1 MRPHSLPFSP
11 PRISEA
17 AISAVTAALR
27 SGWIGTGPL
36 AKEFE
41 SKFAEYVGAEHAAA
55 VSSCT
60 TGLFL
65 TLKALG
71 VGPGDEII
79 TTSMTF
85 CSTVNSILHCGARP
99 ILVDVDP
106 ATGNIDLEQV
116 EAKIGPKTVGIL
128 PVHYTGYPVDMVKLM
143 EIATRHKL
151 LVVEDCA
158 HAIETEINSKHV
170 GTFGNA
176 GVFSFYATKNISIGE
191 GGMVVS
197 NDEEL
202 IARVAQLSLHGLSR
216 GAWKRFSEG
225 EKRTYDVEE
234 IGYKANFTDV
244 QAAIGLAQLDE
255 LEQNYRHRE
264 NLWAQYIDGL
274 SDLDVRLPAGPSEV
288 VGKHALHLF
297 VINLGGGKNRDE
309 LVESFSSQHGLA
321 LGVHYQAISQFRIY
335 RDVLNLRV
343 NEFPIAEAWG
353 SSCVSLSM
361 SAGTSTEHAQ
371 QIVDALRATLS

>member
-1 MRPHSLPFSP
+1 MRKDSLPFSP
-11 PRISEA
+11 PRISED
-17 AISAVTAALR
+17 AIAAVTSALR

-36 AKEFE
+36 SKEFE
-41 SKFAEYVGAEHAAA
+41 SKFAEYIGAKHAAA

-60 TGLFL
+60 SGLFL

-99 ILVDVDP
+99 ILVDVNP
-106 ATGNIDLEQV
+106 VTGNIDLEQV
-116 EAKIGPKTVGIL
+116 EAKIGPATVGIL
-128 PVHYTGYPVDMVKLM
+128 PVHYTGYPVDMARLM
-143 EIATRHKL
+143 EIARRHNL

-158 HAIETEINSKHV
+158 HAIETEIDSKHV

-197 NDEEL
+197 NDEDL

-216 GAWKRFSEG
+216 GAWKRFSDG

-244 QAAIGLAQLDE
+244 QAAVGLAQLDE

-264 NLWAQYIDGL
+264 TLWAQYIDGL
-274 SDLDVRLPAGPSEV
+274 SDLEVRLPTVPSGV
-288 VGKHALHLF
+288 IGKHALHLF
-297 VINLGGGKNRDE
+297 VINLSADKNRDE
-309 LVESFSSQHGLA
+309 LVESFSSEHGLA
-321 LGVHYQAISQFRIY
+321 LGVHYQAISQFQLY
-335 RDVLNLRV
+335 RDTLGLQV
-343 NEFPIAEAWG
+343 NEFPNAEAWG
-353 SSCVSLSM
+353 SSCVSLSI
-361 SAGTSTEHAQ
+361 SAGTSREHAQ
-371 QIVDALRATLS
+371 QIIEALRETLA

>member
-1 MRPHSLPFSP
+1 M
-11 PRISEA
+11 
-17 AISAVTAALR
+17 
-27 SGWIGTGPL
+27 
-36 AKEFE
+36 
-41 SKFAEYVGAEHAAA
+41 
-55 VSSCT
+55 
-60 TGLFL
+60 
-65 TLKALG
+65 
-71 VGPGDEII
+71 
-79 TTSMTF
+79 
-85 CSTVNSILHCGARP
+85 
-99 ILVDVDP
+99 DVDA
-106 ATGNIDLEQV
+106 ATGNMDLQQV

-143 EIATRHKL
+143 EIATRHNL

-158 HAIETEINSKHV
+158 HAIEAEIDLRHV

-197 NDEEL
+197 KDEDL

-244 QAAIGLAQLDE
+244 QAAVGLAQLDE
-255 LEQNYRHRE
+255 LEENYRHRE
-264 NLWAQYIDGL
+264 ILWAQYVDGL
-274 SDLDVRLPAGPSEV
+274 SDIEVRLPAGPSEKI
-288 VGKHALHLF
+288 GKHALHLF
-297 VINLGGGKNRDE
+297 VININGDTNRNE

-321 LGVHYQAISQFRIY
+321 LGIHYQAISQFQLY
-335 RDVLNLRV
+335 RDVLSLRV

-353 SSCVSLSM
+353 SSCISLSM

-371 QIVDALRATLS
+371 QIIDALRAALS

>member
-1 MRPHSLPFSP
+1 MRDTILPFSP

-17 AISAVTAALR
+17 AVSAVTATLR

-41 SKFAEYVGAEHAAA
+41 SKFAEYVGANHAAA

-60 TGLFL
+60 SGLFL

-71 VGPGDEII
+71 VGPGDEVI

-85 CSTVNSILHCGARP
+85 CSTVNSILHCGATP

-106 ATGNIDLEQV
+106 VSGNIDLGQV
-116 EAKIGPKTVGIL
+116 EANIGPKTVGIL
-128 PVHYTGYPVDMVKLM
+128 PVHYAGYPVDMVKLM
-143 EIATRHKL
+143 EIATRHNL

-158 HAIETEINSKHV
+158 HAIETEIDSLHA

-197 NDEEL
+197 NDEAL
-202 IARVAQLSLHGLSR
+202 ISRVAQLSLHGLSR
-216 GAWKRFSEG
+216 GAWKRFSQG

-255 LEQNYRHRE
+255 LEQNYRHRK

-274 SDLDVRLPAGPSEV
+274 LDLEVRLPTVPSDV
-288 VGKHALHLF
+288 IGRHALHLF
-297 VINLGGGKNRDE
+297 VINLGGDTNRNE

-321 LGVHYQAISQFRIY
+321 LGVHYQAISQFQIY
-335 RDVLNLRV
+335 RDILDLRI
-343 NEFPIAEAWG
+343 NSFPIAEAWG

-371 QIVDALRATLS
+371 KIIDALRATLS